1 MTKSKSRV
9 DSQGRPSK
17 TKKRKSRPD
26 AGRRRWDLSGWAI
39 IILLVVVAVF
49 FYSFYRRSAVVSEQ
63 DLSPLPL
70 RIQILNGCGEKGITE
85 LVEKRLR
92 TGAEEVIYHVVD
104 RDNAQS
110 FGFPQ
115 TLVVDR
121 AGNREAALKLARLLG
136 VEPRNII
143 TQKLAD
149 NVQDLDFTIV
159 VGADFEKTR
168 GS

>member
-1 MTKSKSRV
+1 MAKSKSRAH
-9 DSQGRPSK
+9 SQRGPSQA
-17 TKKRKSRPD
+17 KKRKGHTD
-26 AGRRRWDLSGWAI
+26 AGRRRWDLSGWSI
-39 IILLVVVAVF
+39 IILLVIVAVF

-85 LVEKRLR
+85 LVEKRLGA
-92 TGAEEVIYHVVD
+92 GAEGVIYHVVD

-121 AGNREAALKLARLLG
+121 SGNREAALKLAKLLG

-159 VGADFEKTR
+159 VGADFQKTL